1 MSPQQ
6 CCECLR
12 RLYGVYTDKLG
23 WLGVVRNRL
32 SETDLE
38 GFRVFYFG
46 NDDFTWYLLT
56 AYLSLAAE
64 RPTET
69 FNIQF
74 IPLRFSSR
82 FLSFLV
88 LTCSLTQLIASKSP
102 TFLQTVTAIHQFV
115 STTSTQTQII
125 TQQIQSGKKGVW
137 ANFHIEQ
144 HLFSLLHAKYTC
156 KDLPINEVSLQRCS
170 AEMDSLFGIPE
181 LASLLSNDQGKGL
194 KLKIPFLSDISVG
207 IPLLFSPT
215 QYSFLL
221 EVAQKRGYLAVLPD
235 LLSMSCLAF
244 DSMDVH
250 CSLDYWLLDD
260 EGKQCTLESHVPLK
274 NVVMQRLA
282 GQGLEEEGET
292 GFEMVVVM
300 AKADVTKKL
309 KKALTTRYWM
319 NEKGVSENGGM
330 AEFECGV
337 NKMMLS
343 LEEAQSIYVDGVCF
357 RGVVFMTVSNH
368 FSRRKSFPVCIP
380 FTESV
385 EWTVCH
391 YHTQLGLSRS
401 HDTCSVTITCH

>member
-1 MSPQQ
+1 M
-6 CCECLR
+6 
-12 RLYGVYTDKLG
+12 YTDKLG

-235 LLSMSCLAF
+235 LLSMLCLAF
-244 DSMDVH
+244 DSMEVH

-385 EWTVCH
+385 EWAVCH
-391 YHTQLGLSRS
+391 YHTQLGLSQS
-401 HDTCSVTITCH
+401 HDTCSVTHTQLGLFATNTHN